1 MKLLWQQILSVMSV
15 LLVALSLSAYL
26 TSRYMSQQIFDQK
39 QKQLVAYGMN
49 IVANKFTRNDLERA
63 TKLMAND
70 DIVIQVYLADGTVI
84 YPSYDQRNKLQLS
97 QEQLERITNDETIGI
112 QRSYRYNRDGQRVS
126 MATVYVSNKGG
137 YSEFPEGFI
146 SIGAP
151 LSELDEQV
159 RAVQH
164 NIMLAFG
171 ISAAIGIAMAVVYA
185 MYQVRRIKRLQVATE
200 EIISGNYQL
209 ALNVQSQDEFGDLA
223 RDFQHMADA
232 LRHSEEEIQRQEK
245 IRRQMMMDAAH
256 EMRTPLTTM
265 SGVLEGLQYDMI
277 PENQKERS
285 LALIMKETQ
294 RLIRLVNENLD
305 YEKIRNRQIVLKQQR
320 LNVLQLL
327 EQIKT
332 QLLVKAEQKGI
343 HIEVNANEQLDVWAD
358 YDRIIQILINIVNNA
373 IQFSE
378 NSPITLSAVSHDE
391 GVLITVADKG
401 IGIDAK
407 QIENIWERFYKADI
421 SRKNTK
427 FGESGIGLAV
437 VKSLVE
443 AHGGS
448 IQVESELGKGTTFT
462 MYFPASEVVT
472 SDRS

>member
-15 LLVALSLSAYL
+15 LLVALGLSAFL
-26 TSRYMSQQIFDQK
+26 ISSYMSNQIIEQK
-39 QKQLVAYGMN
+39 QKQLVAYGTN
-49 IVANKFTRNDLERA
+49 IVANKFTRKDLERV

-112 QRSYRYNRDGQRVS
+112 QRSFRYNRDEQRVS

-151 LSELDEQV
+151 LSDLDEQV

-164 NIMLAFG
+164 NIMFAFL
-171 ISAAIGIAMAVVYA
+171 ISAAIGITMAVVYA
-185 MYQVRRIKRLQVATE
+185 MYQVKRIKRLQLATE

-209 ALNVQSQDEFGDLA
+209 TLNTQNQDEFGDLA

-232 LRHSEEEIQRQEK
+232 LRKSEEEIQRQEN

-265 SGVLEGLQYDMI
+265 SGVLEGLQYDLI

-305 YEKIRNRQIVLKQQR
+305 YEKIRNRQIVLKKQP
-320 LNVLQLL
+320 LNVKQLL
-327 EQIKT
+327 EQIQT
-332 QLLVKAEQKGI
+332 QLLTKAEQKGI
-343 HIEVNANEQLDVWAD
+343 QIIVDAESQLTVCAD
-358 YDRIIQILINIVNNA
+358 YDRMIQILINIVTNA

-378 NSPITLSAVSHDE
+378 NAPITLIGQSEDK
-391 GVLITVADKG
+391 GVLIKVEDNG
-401 IGIDAK
+401 IGIDAE
-407 QIENIWERFYKADI
+407 QVENIWERFYKADI

-443 AHGGS
+443 AHEGW
-448 IQVESELGKGTTFT
+448 IRVESHLGKGTTFI
-462 MYFPASEVVT
+462 MYFPHAES
-472 SDRS
+472 